1 MKRKII
7 FGLTILA
14 LSAVLNAAFVN
25 DPAPQFS
32 LKDMNGKDVSL
43 KDFQGKD
50 VVLVNFWASWCPP
63 CKEEFPELSE
73 LANEYKGHG
82 LQVLAINLDKSQ
94 DRVKKFLEKMKIN
107 PGAMTILLDPKSEV
121 VANYV
126 ARSMPSSFIIDKT
139 GVIRFVHFGFNE
151 KDPVK
156 WREEIDQLLAGEK
169 KK

>member
-1 MKRKII
+1 
-7 FGLTILA
+7 
-14 LSAVLNAAFVN
+14 
-25 DPAPQFS
+25 
-32 LKDMNGKDVSL
+32 
-43 KDFQGKD
+43 
-50 VVLVNFWASWCPP
+50 
-63 CKEEFPELSE
+63 
-73 LANEYKGHG
+73 
-82 LQVLAINLDKSQ
+82 
-94 DRVKKFLEKMKIN
+94 
-107 PGAMTILLDPKSEV
+107 MTILLDPKSEV